1 MKRGELEMTRLFL
14 CIQEIQSVK
23 ENIRKGG
30 ANMASTEQGE
40 LAAKMDAAAAEAKL
54 DLAETIIIKAGT
66 GKDVAKWMEKWFP
79 TAGYKR
85 LSRILVEWAKTPG
98 EK

>member
-1 MKRGELEMTRLFL
+1 MTRLFL
-14 CIQEIQSVK
+14 CIQEIQSFT

-30 ANMASTEQGE
+30 KNMAENE
-40 LAAKMDAAAAEAKL
+40 LTAKMDAAAAEAKA
-54 DLAETIIIKAGT
+54 DLADNIIIKSGT
-66 GKDVAKWMEKWFP
+66 GKDVAVWMAKWFP

-85 LSRILVEWAKTPG
+85 LARILVEWAKTPG